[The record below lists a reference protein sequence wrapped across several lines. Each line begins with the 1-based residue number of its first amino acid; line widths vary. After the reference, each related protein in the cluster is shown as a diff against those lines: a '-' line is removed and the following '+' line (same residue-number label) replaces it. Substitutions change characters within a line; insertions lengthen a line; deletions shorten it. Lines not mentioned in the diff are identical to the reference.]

1 MNISLT
7 QILLPL
13 LAAHFLGDFIFQT
26 DKDVQNKKK
35 YLVFTKHIFVV
46 AIFSYLLVGIWNCYE
61 IPLVI
66 LISHLII
73 DLIKKSSRNDTL
85 VLFTLD
91 QLAHYLVIVLLS
103 FYMMNK
109 IENTHLSLYW
119 NDLFGND
126 YLKLLT
132 IIISSIMITKFSS
145 IIITYIIRPFQMKI
159 FKVENDNQQGI
170 KTGRIIGYLERI
182 IILILFL
189 ADLPT
194 IVGFLITAKSILRYG
209 EIKNNEDKMVVEY
222 VLIGTLLSF
231 SIGIVISYLAVETL
245 KILS

>member
-35 YLVFTKHIFVV
+35 YLVFAKHIFVV
-46 AIFSYLLVGIWNCYE
+46 TILSYLLVGIWNSYE

-189 ADLPT
+189 AELPT

-231 SIGIVISYLAVETL
+231 SIGIAISYLTVETL

>member
-1 MNISLT
+1 MNIPLT

>member
-35 YLVFTKHIFVV
+35 YLVFAKHIFVV
-46 AIFSYLLVGIWNCYE
+46 AILSYLLVGIWNCYE